1 MRIIILIILILF
13 ICIYINKINDIQGT
27 DLQGTDHY
35 GVTAYINYKTDEKN
49 YVNGQFTGLK
59 WQCVEYARRWLIQ
72 VKGIIIEDVETA
84 EDLWKLKTVTSING
98 KTYKFMNV
106 TNGIPPVGSL
116 LIYKKT
122 NDMRS
127 YHISSQK
134 IKEQINFIP
143 KKCDLYARS
152 KGILETDVLEKKS
165 VLIVGL
171 GSFGSN
177 IAVELAKSGI
187 GKFVLVDM
195 DFLELHNIAR
205 HQCGIN
211 DLGRFK
217 TNAVRDLILQK
228 NPFAKVETYEVSVV
242 KNYQLLHTLM
252 AKSDLVVCTTD
263 NNTSRF
269 AINQAAITLQRTV
282 VFGRAITRAEGGDVF
297 LMKPENKT
305 CYACLINEDGTSKY
319 SREEEI
325 STSKQ
330 VDGMLPAYVSHE
342 DKQKFIQ
349 VGLSSD
355 IVPICNMIVKLSLT
369 DLSKETPSTM
379 DYLGRELTYNYYFWA
394 NRKTQ
399 YYLNYSAFNDANG
412 KPTIL
417 KWYGAQIPANEN
429 CSCCN

>member
-1 MRIIILIILILF
+1 MKPKVFLYEEQLLEVLASNVEQTTAVAYEWKGEGVYHVYTKPPQVAPTGYRAVAYIKVFTDLVAFQESRESFYNYLFDHFPKDGAHLLLICL
-13 ICIYINKINDIQGT
+13 YQGT
-27 DLQGTDHY
+27 
-35 GVTAYINYKTDEKN
+35 EKLEHMAHL
-49 YVNGQFTGLK
+49 FD
-59 WQCVEYARRWLIQ
+59 
-72 VKGIIIEDVETA
+72 IE
-84 EDLWKLKTVTSING
+84 TV
-98 KTYKFMNV
+98 V
-106 TNGIPPVGSL
+106 
-116 LIYKKT
+116 
-122 NDMRS
+122 DC
-127 YHISSQK
+127 
-134 IKEQINFIP
+134 EINFVP

-152 KGILETDVLEKKS
+152 KGLLETDFLEKKS

-269 AINQAAITLQRTV
+269 AINQAAITLQTTV

-297 LMKPENKT
+297 VMKPENKT

-330 VDGMLPAYVSHE
+330 VDGLLPAYVSHE
-342 DKQKFIQ
+342 DKEKFIQ